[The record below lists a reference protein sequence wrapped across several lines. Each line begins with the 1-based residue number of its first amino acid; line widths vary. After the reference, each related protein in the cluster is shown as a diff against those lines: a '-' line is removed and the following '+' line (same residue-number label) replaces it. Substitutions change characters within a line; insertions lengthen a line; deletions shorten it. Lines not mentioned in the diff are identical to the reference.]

1 MTRKIH
7 SLILLISIMLILIGC
22 GQKSA
27 KEIGDNYWQ
36 TEPRLAMVLN
46 DNLYIKDVFH
56 YEEIS
61 VDEERSATKKVCHN
75 SDMKLL
81 KNEIVV
87 YRDTSDGKII
97 ITVLDETY
105 STGFISKNIF
115 NDNFSIEAKD
125 MIELGSYA
133 FVKSGTVI
141 YNEQL
146 NVERIVECNHF
157 ESFPV
162 GKIIEKGDS
171 YYKIAFNPDGEWQ
184 VLIKKEDL
192 KYDGIFKLEIT
203 TFTL

>member
-1 MTRKIH
+1 
-7 SLILLISIMLILIGC
+7 MLILIGC

-87 YRDTSDGKII
+87 YRGTSDGKII

-141 YNEQL
+141 
-146 NVERIVECNHF
+146 
-157 ESFPV
+157 
-162 GKIIEKGDS
+162 
-171 YYKIAFNPDGEWQ
+171 
-184 VLIKKEDL
+184 
-192 KYDGIFKLEIT
+192 
-203 TFTL
+203 